1 MKALY
6 ARPPTEEE
14 RKQLE
19 AGLKSTIA
27 LTVRRCQMIMMSV
40 DERLKVDVIG
50 QRVGRSGQT
59 VRDVLNTFNEAGI
72 GCIYPQKVGRQDD
85 QRTFGD
91 AARERLRAIIVCS
104 PREFGYETSLW
115 TLDLLAEVSY
125 AQGLTAHCVHKDTV
139 SETLRQMGMPWK
151 RAKRTIRSP
160 DPHYAGK
167 KTPGLAKSVGSS
179 PSGVAFAGA
188 R

>member
-40 DERLKVDVIG
+40 DERVKVEVIG
-50 QRVGRSGQT
+50 RRVGRSGQT
-59 VRDVLNTFNEAGI
+59 VRDVLNTFNETGI
-72 GCIYPQKVGRQDD
+72 DGIYAQKVGRQDD
-85 QRTFGD
+85 QRTFDD

-115 TLDLLAEVSY
+115 TLDLLADVSY
-125 AQGLTAHCVHKDTV
+125 EQGLTSHRVHKDTV
-139 SETLRQMGMPWK
+139 SETLNQMGLPWK
-151 RAKRTIRSP
+151 RAKRTIHSP
-160 DPHYAGK
+160 DPNYEGK
-167 KTPGLAKSVGSS
+167 KTPGLAES
-179 PSGVAFAGA
+179 PGIGA
-188 R
+188 S